1 MKSKL
6 RAMSLHGR
14 LSPTLQQHFNN
25 LVIALS
31 DSEMERRAVVI
42 MTWSVDVD
50 VLFLQVLF

>member
-1 MKSKL
+1 
-6 RAMSLHGR
+6 MSLHGR